1 MNTKQYDITQNV
13 LKKYILDLTS
23 FDLIPLIALLQDS
36 FQNDTSNYEF
46 KLEILKLL
54 VTNLTRQQSATF
66 IRIFE
71 NILAES
77 PNNSIFRKNINP
89 FRVGTIF
96 ISVLDDI

>member
-1 MNTKQYDITQNV
+1 
-13 LKKYILDLTS
+13 
-23 FDLIPLIALLQDS
+23 LIPLIALLQDS

-54 VTNLTRQQSATF
+54 ITNLTRQHSASF

-71 NILAES
+71 NIFAES

-96 ISVLDDI
+96 ISVLDDIQLRFAQYIYSCEQLKLTLMK